1 MNDGRGS
8 GLGWEGGLGRREVE
22 GGHMAGART
31 QEGAPVVGEG
41 GRCAPRCPPTV
52 GGYATVAGAEGESVR
67 QSIV

>member
-22 GGHMAGART
+22 GGHMAGARM

-41 GRCAPRCPPTV
+41 GRCAPRWASP
-52 GGYATVAGAEGESVR
+52 AGSAPAAPR
-67 QSIV
+67 AAPAAALT